1 MSVLRDKAILKWLN
15 SQRDEAILEWLQGQL
30 QVVNG
35 IEDISTLIADASSQL
50 DELSHSVFENWD
62 VRTSECHTLY
72 NILRDQK
79 SSLEA
84 TEKKL
89 RVSLSTFQHDALATQ
104 FEKVANLIRKVSPP
118 GFPRPT
124 NTKIKK
130 EK

>member
-35 IEDISTLIADASSQL
+35 IEDISTLIADASSRL

-62 VRTSECHTLY
+62 VRTSE
-72 NILRDQK
+72 